1 MPFTPAHPAI
11 VLPLLR
17 RTRRWL
23 SASGL
28 IVGSM
33 APDLEYFFRLRPG
46 GGVGHTLLGVLW
58 LDLPLSLLIIGLFHG
73 IVKKPLIFSLP
84 DSFRLRLEWFAKQ
97 PWPLRNLW
105 SPRLLLGILV
115 GCASHLV
122 WDTFTHQR
130 GRFESELQILSYQ
143 FANITLRAWLQNGS
157 SVVGL
162 AVIAWYVWNL
172 PITRK
177 VPDVSSRVR
186 RNFWGLCAV
195 LTLLFWAAFLYAA
208 HLAYPLLMK
217 SAFDGIFIVT
227 GMSAMMAALLVT
239 CPLWPYIH
247 TARSVG
253 EPAGS

>member
-11 VLPLLR
+11 ILPLLR

-46 GGVGHTLLGVLW
+46 GGAGHTLVGALW

-73 IVKKPLIFSLP
+73 IVKKPLILSLP
-84 DSFRLRLEWFAKQ
+84 TFIRLRLEWLTKQ
-97 PWPLRNLW
+97 SWPLRNLW
-105 SPRLLLGILV
+105 SPRLLLGVLV

-130 GRFESELQILSYQ
+130 GRFEPELQILSYQ
-143 FANITLRAWLQNGS
+143 VAHITLRAWFQNGS
-157 SVVGL
+157 SIIGL

-172 PITRK
+172 PTTRSLPE
-177 VPDVSSRVR
+177 VPVSAQRK
-186 RNFWGLCAV
+186 FWLMWSV
-195 LTLLFWAAFLYAA
+195 LTAVFWLAFLYAA
-208 HLAYPLLMK
+208 NEAYPQLIK
-217 SAFDGIFIVT
+217 SAFLGICVVA
-227 GMSAMMAALLVT
+227 GLSAMMAALLIT
-239 CPLWPYIH
+239 CPLWPYIRTTH
-247 TARSVG
+247 SAG
-253 EPAGS
+253 EPART

>member
-58 LDLPLSLLIIGLFHG
+58 LDLPLSLLIIGLFHS
-73 IVKKPLIFSLP
+73 IVKKPLLLSLP
-84 DSFRLRLEWFAKQ
+84 AFFRLRLEWLAKQ
-97 PWPLRNLW
+97 QWPLRNLW

-115 GCASHLV
+115 GCASHLL

-130 GRFESELQILSYQ
+130 GRFESELQILSYE
-143 FANITLRAWLQNGS
+143 FAGVTLRAWLQNGS
-157 SVVGL
+157 SVIGL
-162 AVIAWYVWNL
+162 GAIAWYVWRL
-172 PITRK
+172 PAMRTLPS
-177 VPDVSSRVR
+177 VPLSAQ
-186 RNFWGLCAV
+186 RNFWVLCIALTGL
-195 LTLLFWAAFLYAA
+195 LWLAFLYAA
-208 HLAYPLLMK
+208 HEAYPLLIK
-217 SAFDGIFIVT
+217 SSFEGIFIVT
-227 GMSAMMAALLVT
+227 GMSAMMVALLIV
-239 CPLWPYIH
+239 CPLWPYLRA
-247 TARSVG
+247 TR
-253 EPAGS
+253 